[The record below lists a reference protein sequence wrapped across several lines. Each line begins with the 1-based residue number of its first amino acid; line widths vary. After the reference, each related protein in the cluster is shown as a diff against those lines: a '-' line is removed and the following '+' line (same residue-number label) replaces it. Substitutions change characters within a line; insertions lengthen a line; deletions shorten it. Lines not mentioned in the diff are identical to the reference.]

1 MATEVTI
8 PRLGW
13 NMDEGI
19 FVGWLKSDG
28 QHVSAGEPLFRLE
41 GDKATQDV
49 ESLDTGI
56 LRIPPN
62 GPKDGDKVFVGTL
75 IGYLVALGDEA
86 HFEADVNLG
95 SAVHH
100 VAQLREGEA
109 PSVPEKAAARTEFG
123 ELSRAEP
130 RPPGMKVRISPRA
143 RRVARELGV
152 DALGLR
158 GSGHDGR
165 IVERDIHAAA
175 QRQTAPSA
183 GYQELA
189 VTPIRRTI
197 ADRMAQ
203 SAQTAASVTL
213 STTVDAT
220 NLVNLRQQFKVVAGA
235 REGPAITY
243 TDIIAKLTALA
254 LEKHPLL
261 NARWNGDKIVVS
273 TTINIGIAVDTDA
286 GLMVPVIRDVPRQT
300 LRQLAARAHDLIER
314 ARRGALRAAE
324 MQGGTFTV
332 TNLGP
337 MGIEMFTPLI
347 NLPECAILG
356 LGRIQKQVVVDDSQF
371 VARDRM
377 TLSLTFDH
385 RIVDGAPAA
394 RFLQSL
400 TVLIENPS
408 PWLMP

>member
-49 ESLDTGI
+49 ESLETGI
-56 LRIPPN
+56 LRIPPI
-62 GPKDGDKVFVGTL
+62 GPKDGDKVVVGTL
-75 IGYLVALGDEA
+75 IGYLVALGDQA
-86 HFEADVNLG
+86 PFEANVTRG
-95 SAVHH
+95 SAVNH
-100 VAQLREGEA
+100 VAQFRASEV
-109 PSVPEKAAARTEFG
+109 PSEPEKAAART
-123 ELSRAEP
+123 EP

-183 GYQELA
+183 GYQEIA

-203 SAQTAASVTL
+203 SAQTAAGVTL

-220 NLVNLRQQFKVVAGA
+220 NLVNLRQQFKEVAGA
-235 REGPAITY
+235 REGLAITF

-261 NARWNGDKIVVS
+261 NARWNGEQIVVS
-273 TTINIGIAVDTDA
+273 TTINIGIAVDTDS

-300 LRQLAARAHDLIER
+300 LRQLASRSRDLIER

-356 LGRIQKQVVVDDSQF
+356 LGRIQKQVVVDDRQF

>member
-13 NMDEGI
+13 NMDEGT

-49 ESLDTGI
+49 ESLETGI
-56 LRIPPN
+56 LRIPLD
-62 GPKDGDKVFVGTL
+62 GPKHGDKIVVGTL
-75 IGYLVALGDEA
+75 IGYLVGPDDEA
-86 HFEADVNLG
+86 PFEATVAWG
-95 SAVHH
+95 SAVNRA
-100 VAQLREGEA
+100 AQSREGEA
-109 PSVPEKAAARTEFG
+109 PFEPEKAAARTE
-123 ELSRAEP
+123 P
-130 RPPGMKVRISPRA
+130 RPPRMKPRISPRA
-143 RRVARELGV
+143 RRAARELGV
-152 DALGLR
+152 DALGLK

-165 IVERDIHAAA
+165 IVERDIRAAG
-175 QRQTAPSA
+175 QTQTAPSA
-183 GYQELA
+183 GYHEIA

-203 SAQTAASVTL
+203 SAQTAAVTI

-220 NLVNLRQQFKVVAGA
+220 NLVNLRQQFKVVAG
-235 REGPAITY
+235 EGGGPSITF
-243 TDIIAKLTALA
+243 TDIITKLTALA

-261 NARWNGDKIVVS
+261 NSRWNGDKIVVS
-273 TTINIGIAVDTDA
+273 TAINIGIAVDTES
-286 GLMVPVIRDVPRQT
+286 GLLVPVIHDVPRQT
-300 LRQLAARAHDLIER
+300 LRQLAARSRDVFER
-314 ARRGALRAAE
+314 ARRGALCAAE
-324 MQGGTFTV
+324 MHGGTFTV

-337 MGIEMFTPLI
+337 LGIEMFTPLI

-356 LGRIQKQVVVDDSQF
+356 MGRIQKQVVVDDRQF

-400 TVLIENPS
+400 SLLIENPS
-408 PWLMP
+408 PWLLP

>member
-28 QHVSAGEPLFRLE
+28 DHVSAGEPLFSLE
-41 GDKATQDV
+41 GDKATEDV
-49 ESLDTGI
+49 ESLEAGV
-56 LRIPPN
+56 LRIPDD
-62 GPKDGDKVFVGTL
+62 GPKDGEKIAVGTL
-75 IGYLVALGDEA
+75 IGYLVAPGEMA
-86 HFEADVNLG
+86 PFEADSHRKDAANRVEKP
-95 SAVHH
+95 
-100 VAQLREGEA
+100 REGEA
-109 PSVPEKAAARTEFG
+109 STEPAKAMART
-123 ELSRAEP
+123 EP
-130 RPPGMKVRISPRA
+130 RPPEAMKQRISPRA

-152 DALGLR
+152 DAIGVK
-158 GSGHDGR
+158 GSGNHGR
-165 IVERDIHAAA
+165 IRERDIRAAA
-175 QRQTAPSA
+175 RSPTAAAHALTPNR
-183 GYQELA
+183 EIV
-189 VTPIRRTI
+189 VTAIRRTI
-197 ADRMAQ
+197 AERMVQ
-203 SAQTAASVTL
+203 SAQTAAGVTL

-235 REGPAITY
+235 GAAPSIAIT
-243 TDIIAKLTALA
+243 DIVVKLTALA
-254 LEKHPLL
+254 IDKHPLL
-261 NARWNGDKIVVS
+261 KARWNGDKIVVESS
-273 TTINIGIAVDTDA
+273 TNIGIAVDTDS
-286 GLMVPVIRDVPRQT
+286 GLLVPVIRDVPRLT
-300 LRQLAARAHDLIER
+300 LRQLAARSRELIDR
-314 ARRGALRAAE
+314 ARRGALSVAG

-356 LGRIQKQVVVDDSQF
+356 LGRIQKQVVVDDKQF

-377 TLSLTFDH
+377 MLSLTFDH

-400 TVLIENPS
+400 SLLIENPS
-408 PWLMP
+408 PWLLP

>member
-13 NMDEGI
+13 NMEEGTFI
-19 FVGWLKSDG
+19 GWLKSDG
-28 QHVSAGEPLFRLE
+28 QHVAVGEPLFSLE
-41 GDKATQDV
+41 GDKAAQDI
-49 ESLDTGI
+49 ESLESGI
-56 LRIPPN
+56 LRIPPA
-62 GPKDGDKVFVGTL
+62 GPHGGEKVTVGTL
-75 IGYLVALGDEA
+75 IGYLVAPGEPSP
-86 HFEADVNLG
+86 FEATVTSG
-95 SAVHH
+95 SAVNH
-100 VAQLREGEA
+100 ATQFQEGEA
-109 PSVPEKAAARTEFG
+109 HPSHGFLRLGRSLALPNRSLALALA
-123 ELSRAEP
+123 
-130 RPPGMKVRISPRA
+130 PGVS
-143 RRVARELGV
+143 RELGV
-152 DALGLR
+152 DALGLK
-158 GSGHDGR
+158 GSGRDGR
-165 IVERDIHAAA
+165 IVERDIHAVA
-175 QRQTAPSA
+175 QTQTAPSA
-183 GYQELA
+183 GCQEIA
-189 VTPIRRTI
+189 VTSVRRTI

-203 SAQTAASVTL
+203 SAQTAAGVTL

-235 REGPAITY
+235 GDGPSITF

-254 LEKHPLL
+254 LDRHPLL
-261 NARWNGDKIVVS
+261 NARWHGDKIVVS
-273 TTINIGIAVDTDA
+273 KSINIGIAVDTER

-300 LRQLAARAHDLIER
+300 LRQLAACSRDLIER
-314 ARRGALRAAE
+314 ARRGALSAAE

-337 MGIEMFTPLI
+337 LGIEMFTPLI

-356 LGRIQKQVVVDDSQF
+356 LGRIQKQVVVVDDRQF

-400 TVLIENPS
+400 SLVIENPS
-408 PWLMP
+408 PWLLP